1 MKRTLKD
8 MPSFYLS
15 KNLFNQLLLIPTTLP
30 ITPSSIIGFLTF
42 TSFSMPLYVLFLS
55 LLLFPSLFS
64 SFFFSI
70 SSFPSH
76 APPFPSFSPLSLLL
90 PLPFP
95 FSFPP
100 PFPSLLSLPPLTL
113 LLSPL
118 HLPFLSFPFSFPFR
132 SLLLYFHSFN
142 GLSF

>member
-55 LLLFPSLFS
+55 PLLFPSL
-64 SFFFSI
+64 
-70 SSFPSH
+70 
-76 APPFPSFSPLSLLL
+76 
-90 PLPFP
+90 
-95 FSFPP
+95 FPP
-100 PFPSLLSLPPLTL
+100 PFPSLLFPYFYLYLFPSLFLLLFLLSSPF
-113 LLSPL
+113 LLSPSFSPISTS
-118 HLPFLSFPFSFPFR
+118 PFFLCLSPFPFALYSFI
-132 SLLLYFHSFN
+132 STL
-142 GLSF
+142 